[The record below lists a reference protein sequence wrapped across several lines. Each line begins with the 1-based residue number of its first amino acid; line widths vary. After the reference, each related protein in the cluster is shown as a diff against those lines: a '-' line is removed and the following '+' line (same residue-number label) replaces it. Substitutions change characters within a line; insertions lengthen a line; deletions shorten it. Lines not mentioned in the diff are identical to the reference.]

1 MNYKK
6 WAYNLDRVLMDTKL
20 IADIKHNYT
29 DLIKIRKIVN
39 NFNANEVLEGTTYE
53 KDRNADVL

>member
-1 MNYKK
+1 
-6 WAYNLDRVLMDTKL
+6 MDNKL

-39 NFNANEVLEGTTYE
+39 NFNSNEVLEGTTYE